1 LKKRF
6 LRNNMVILKTGINEI
21 VSELSSSLA
30 EGDWGTGTAA
40 ELSTDAGLETEVV
53 GVEQATISSTADATV
68 QVTAVLP
75 STEGNG
81 NAIAEHVV
89 RFQTGTNFTRTTFS
103 PISKDSNKEIHTI
116 STVVVT
122 TPAQ

>member
-1 LKKRF
+1 
-6 LRNNMVILKTGINEI
+6 MVILKTGINEI